1 MLTRTELKRKPVD
14 RCQMNELSCRSDT
27 ADQGCI
33 VYADYDGVLHDDDV
47 VWSRR
52 RGIHMRTPGRFL
64 FEWSPILEEL
74 LLPHPEVKIVLSTSW
89 VRVKS
94 FDFAKKQLSAEL
106 QNRVVGATFHR
117 RHMSKFEFDN
127 QSRGAQ
133 ILSDVRRRCPLSWFA
148 IDNDDDAWPAHF
160 RHHLIKTDD
169 RSGLCD
175 PEVQAAIRERLAAL
189 ATLSE
194 VR

>member
-1 MLTRTELKRKPVD
+1 MLKLTDSELKRNPLD
-14 RCQMNELSCRSDT
+14 RCQMTGVGGGPDT
-27 ADQGCI
+27 ADHGYV
-33 VYADYDGVLHDDDV
+33 VYLDFDGVLHDDDV

-52 RGIHMRTPGRFL
+52 AGIHMRTPGRFL

-74 LLPHPEVKIVLSTSW
+74 LLPHPEIKIVLSTSW

-106 QNRVVGATFHR
+106 QSRVVGATFHR

-133 ILSDVRRRCPLSWFA
+133 ILSDVRRRCPLTWFA
-148 IDNDDDAWPAHF
+148 IDNDDDAWPAHC
-160 RHHLIKTDD
+160 RQHLIKTAD
-169 RSGLCD
+169 RFGLSD

-189 ATLSE
+189 AT

>member
-1 MLTRTELKRKPVD
+1 
-14 RCQMNELSCRSDT
+14 
-27 ADQGCI
+27 
-33 VYADYDGVLHDDDV
+33 
-47 VWSRR
+47 
-52 RGIHMRTPGRFL
+52 MRTPGRFL

-106 QNRVVGATFHR
+106 QRRVVGATFHR
-117 RHMSKFEFDN
+117 RHMSKFDFDN

-133 ILSDVRRRCPLSWFA
+133 ILSDVRRRCPHSWFA
-148 IDNDDDAWPAHF
+148 IDNDDDAWPALC
-160 RHHLIKTDD
+160 RQHLIKTDD
-169 RSGLCD
+169 RFGISDLG
-175 PEVQAAIRERLAAL
+175 VQAAIRERLAAL